1 MRPLVSPEEMRRAD
15 EVTIA
20 SGTPAGVLMERAGR
34 AVARVVVREA
44 GGRYG
49 KRIAVVCGKGNN
61 GGDGF
66 VVARVLHHQGLRV
79 ICSLTFDADEA
90 KGPARHH
97 LGLLRDSGCAIA
109 PFAERHLQA
118 DVIVDAVF
126 GTGFKGEPEGRA
138 RDAITAIRRAV
149 RGETIYHD
157 DEGAYAGP
165 AVWPIPRVVSV
176 DVPSAGWVP
185 ADVVVALG
193 AEKIQTFFD
202 ADDPARVE
210 VADIGIQIEE
220 ATVAVLEDADAAIE
234 LRRPS
239 LWDHKTSSG
248 SVLIV
253 AGSNITTGAP
263 ILTARGAVRFGSGYV
278 TLVSTDRVVDAAESL
293 IPEVLKRRSSGDV
306 LGPDLVDEAGD
317 LLERVDCV
325 GLGPGL
331 GTGDAQRELVVRLL
345 DEWEGPLV
353 LDADGLN
360 NLVGHT
366 DALTGRPWPVV
377 ITPHV
382 AEMSRLLDRPTPDIN
397 RDRLSA
403 AVEAAERFG
412 CVVVLKGYRTIVAA
426 TSAVIPGVRPVLN
439 ESDLESGVASA
450 IAVSVGGPE
459 LATAGT
465 GDVLTGALAA
475 QLAGGGHPLFG
486 VAAACYVHGV
496 AGSLAAASSGVSG
509 VVAWDVAEALP
520 GAIERIRGPYA
531 V

>member
-1 MRPLVSPEEMRRAD
+1 MRRAD
-15 EVTIA
+15 EATIA
-20 SGTPAGVLMERAGR
+20 AGTSAEVLMERAGR

-66 VVARVLHHQGLRV
+66 VVARVLHHQGLGV
-79 ICSLTFDADEA
+79 ICSLAFDADEA
-90 KGPARHH
+90 KGPAKYH
-97 LGLLRDSGCAIA
+97 LDRLRVSGCPIA
-109 PFAERHLQA
+109 PFAERHLEA

-126 GTGFKGEPEGRA
+126 GTGFSGEPMGTA
-138 RDAITAIRRAV
+138 RDAIAGITHAV
-149 RGETIYHD
+149 QGEEIVHD
-157 DEGAYAGP
+157 AEETYAAP
-165 AVWPIPRVVSV
+165 AVWPIPRVVSI

-193 AEKIQTFFD
+193 AEKFQTFFE

-220 ATVAVLEDADAAIE
+220 ANVAVLEEADVAME

-239 LWDHKTSSG
+239 LGDHKTSRG

-253 AGSNITTGAP
+253 AGSNTTTGAP
-263 ILTARGAVRFGSGYV
+263 ILTARGAARFGSGYV
-278 TLVSTDRVVDAAESL
+278 TLLSTDRVVDAAESL
-293 IPEVLKRRSSGDV
+293 IPEVLKRRSRGDV
-306 LGPDLVDEAGD
+306 LGPQLFDEIGD
-317 LLERVDCV
+317 LLERVDSIA
-325 GLGPGL
+325 LGPGL
-331 GTGDAQRELVVRLL
+331 GIGDAQRQLVVRLL
-345 DEWEGPLV
+345 DEWEGPVV

-366 DALTGRPWPVV
+366 DALTGRGWPVV

-382 AEMSRLLDRPTPDIN
+382 AEMARLLDRPTPDVN
-397 RDRLSA
+397 RNRLRA

-412 CVVVLKGYRTIVAA
+412 CVVILKGYRTIVAA
-426 TSAVIPGVRPVLN
+426 TSAVTPGVSPPSVQ
-439 ESDLESGVASA
+439 SDLEPGDVSA
-450 IAVSVGGPE
+450 ITIPVGGPE

-475 QLAGGGHPLFG
+475 QVAGGGHPLFG
-486 VAAACYVHGV
+486 AAAACYVHGV
-496 AGSLAAASSGVSG
+496 AGSVVAGRSGASG

-520 GAIERIRGPYA
+520 EVVERIRGPYA